1 MDKIQEDYDLAIGLF
16 NGKTQDENPKHFNRS
31 LLVFLIQQTFLGQS
45 IFPAQ
50 SIYPLLHGVFNF
62 FGGGFPGDSLKGP

>member
-31 LLVFLIQQTFLGQS
+31 LLVFLIQ
-45 IFPAQ
+45 
-50 SIYPLLHGVFNF
+50 
-62 FGGGFPGDSLKGP
+62 